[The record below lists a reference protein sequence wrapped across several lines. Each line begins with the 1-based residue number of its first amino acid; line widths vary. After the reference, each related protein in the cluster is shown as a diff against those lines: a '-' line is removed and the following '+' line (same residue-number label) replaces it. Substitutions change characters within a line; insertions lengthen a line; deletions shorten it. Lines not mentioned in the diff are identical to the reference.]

1 MNNNNITAIKICG
14 LTSVENAL
22 EVAESGVSAVGLV
35 FYPES
40 PRNVSLDIAKNI
52 VESLPP
58 FVSAVGLFVN
68 PSPEEVSRTLESV
81 DLHVLQFHGEENAD
95 FCSKFRKPYLKAINV
110 SAEVDLVE
118 YAKAYEGASGLLLD
132 TFSEKVRGGTGE
144 TFDWGL
150 VPTELDVPIVLAGGL
165 RSDNVAAAI
174 DRVRPWAVDV
184 SSGVEGTQKGVKDPA
199 LVRDFID
206 EVKNADAR
214 RFTKL

>member
-118 YAKAYEGASGLLLD
+118 YAKVYEGASGLLLD

-144 TFDWGL
+144 TFDWDL

>member
-1 MNNNNITAIKICG
+1 
-14 LTSVENAL
+14 
-22 EVAESGVSAVGLV
+22 
-35 FYPES
+35 
-40 PRNVSLDIAKNI
+40 
-52 VESLPP
+52 
-58 FVSAVGLFVN
+58 VN

-118 YAKAYEGASGLLLD
+118 YAKVYEGASGLLLD

-144 TFDWGL
+144 TFDWDL

>member
-22 EVAESGVSAVGLV
+22 EVAESGVSAIGLV

-52 VESLPP
+52 VDSLPP

-68 PSPEEVSRTLESV
+68 PSLEEVVRTLESV

-110 SAEVDLVE
+110 SAGVDLVE

-144 TFDWGL
+144 TFDWDL

-165 RSDNVAAAI
+165 RPDNVAAAI

>member
-144 TFDWGL
+144 TFDWDL

-165 RSDNVAAAI
+165 RSDNVATAI

>member
-40 PRNVSLDIAKNI
+40 QRNVSLDIAKNI

-144 TFDWGL
+144 TFDWDL

>member
-1 MNNNNITAIKICG
+1 MNNNVTAIKICG

-22 EVAESGVSAVGLV
+22 EVAQSGVSAIGLI

-58 FVSAVGLFVN
+58 FVSAVGLFVD
-68 PSPEEVSRTLESV
+68 PSLDEVFRTLESV
-81 DLHVLQFHGEENAD
+81 DLHVLQFHGGESSD
-95 FCSKFRKPYLKAINV
+95 FCSKFKKPYLKATHV

-118 YAKAYEGASGLLLD
+118 YAKAYKEASGLLLD
-132 TFSEKVRGGTGE
+132 TFSEKVRGGTGD
-144 TFDWGL
+144 TFDWNL

-165 RSDNVAAAI
+165 RPDNVAAAI
-174 DRVRPWAVDV
+174 DRVGPWAVDV
-184 SSGVEGTQKGVKDPA
+184 SSGVEGTQKGVKDLA
-199 LVRDFID
+199 LVRDFIG

>member
-22 EVAESGVSAVGLV
+22 EVAESGVSAIGLV

-52 VESLPP
+52 TESLPP

-68 PSPEEVSRTLESV
+68 PSLEEVFRILESV
-81 DLHVLQFHGEENAD
+81 DLHVLQFHGEENAE

-144 TFDWGL
+144 TFDWDL

>member
-1 MNNNNITAIKICG
+1 MNNNVTAIKICG

-22 EVAESGVSAVGLV
+22 EVAQSGVSAIGLI

-58 FVSAVGLFVN
+58 FVSAVGLFVD
-68 PSPEEVSRTLESV
+68 PSLDEVFRTLESV
-81 DLHVLQFHGEENAD
+81 DLHVLQFHGEESSD
-95 FCSKFRKPYLKAINV
+95 FCSKFKKPYLKATHV

-118 YAKAYEGASGLLLD
+118 YAKAYKEASGLLLD
-132 TFSEKVRGGTGE
+132 TFSEKVRGGTGD
-144 TFDWGL
+144 TFDWNL

-165 RSDNVAAAI
+165 RPDNVAAAI
-174 DRVRPWAVDV
+174 DRVGPWAVDV
-184 SSGVEGTQKGVKDPA
+184 SSGVEGTQKGVKDLA
-199 LVRDFID
+199 LVRDFIG

>member
-1 MNNNNITAIKICG
+1 MNNNVTAIKVCG

-22 EVAESGVSAVGLV
+22 EVAQSGVSAIGLI

-58 FVSAVGLFVN
+58 FVSAVGLFVD
-68 PSPEEVSRTLESV
+68 PSLDEVLRTLESV
-81 DLHVLQFHGEENAD
+81 DLHVLQFHGEESSD
-95 FCSKFRKPYLKAINV
+95 FCSKFKKPYLKATHV

-118 YAKAYEGASGLLLD
+118 YAKAYKEASGLLLD
-132 TFSEKVRGGTGE
+132 TFSEKVRGGTGD
-144 TFDWGL
+144 TFDWNL

-165 RSDNVAAAI
+165 RPNNVSAAI

-184 SSGVEGTQKGVKDPA
+184 SSGVEGTQKGVKDLA
-199 LVRDFID
+199 LVRDFIG

>member
-1 MNNNNITAIKICG
+1 MNNNITAIKICG

-144 TFDWGL
+144 TFDWDL

>member
-144 TFDWGL
+144 TFDWDL

>member
-144 TFDWGL
+144 TFDWDL

-206 EVKNADAR
+206 EVKNAEAR

>member
-1 MNNNNITAIKICG
+1 MNNNVTAIKICG

-22 EVAESGVSAVGLV
+22 EVAQSGVSAIGLI

-58 FVSAVGLFVN
+58 FVSAVGLFVD
-68 PSPEEVSRTLESV
+68 PSLDEVFRTLESV
-81 DLHVLQFHGEENAD
+81 DLHVLQFHGGESSD
-95 FCSKFRKPYLKAINV
+95 FCSKFKKPYLKATHV

-118 YAKAYEGASGLLLD
+118 YAKAYKEASGLLLD
-132 TFSEKVRGGTGE
+132 TFSEKVRGGTGD
-144 TFDWGL
+144 TFDWNL

-165 RSDNVAAAI
+165 RPDNVAAAI
-174 DRVRPWAVDV
+174 DRVGPWAVDV
-184 SSGVEGTQKGVKDPA
+184 SSGVEGTQKGVKDLA
-199 LVRDFID
+199 LVRDFIS

>member
-40 PRNVSLDIAKNI
+40 QRNVSLDIAKNI

-118 YAKAYEGASGLLLD
+118 YAKAYEGASGLLLY

-144 TFDWGL
+144 TFDWDL

>member
-68 PSPEEVSRTLESV
+68 PSPEEVSITLESV

-144 TFDWGL
+144 TFDWDL